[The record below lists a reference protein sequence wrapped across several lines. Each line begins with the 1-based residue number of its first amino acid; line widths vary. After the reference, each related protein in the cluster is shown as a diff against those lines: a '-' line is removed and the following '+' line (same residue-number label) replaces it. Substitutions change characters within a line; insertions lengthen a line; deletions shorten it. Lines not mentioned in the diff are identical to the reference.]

1 MLIVVLFM
9 AHQDVVPVPKVT
21 EGDWKYPPYSGH
33 NDGDK
38 IWGRGSEDCKNNLMG
53 ILNTLEFLLSQDFE
67 PKRTILAGFGF
78 DEEIS

>member
-1 MLIVVLFM
+1 M

-21 EGDWKYPPYSGH
+21 EADWKYPPYSGH
-33 NDGDK
+33 NDGENV
-38 IWGRGSEDCKNNLMG
+38 WGRGSEDCKNNLMG
-53 ILNTLEFLLSQDFE
+53 ILNALEFLLSQDFE